1 MKIHLQ
7 SLSGPS
13 LEIRYIFYGLISIDK
28 KWYGNN
34 LQFLKKLSKLFVVL
48 INYSKDK
55 LKRGENS
62 F

>member
-13 LEIRYIFYGLISIDK
+13 LEIRYIFYGLIFIDK